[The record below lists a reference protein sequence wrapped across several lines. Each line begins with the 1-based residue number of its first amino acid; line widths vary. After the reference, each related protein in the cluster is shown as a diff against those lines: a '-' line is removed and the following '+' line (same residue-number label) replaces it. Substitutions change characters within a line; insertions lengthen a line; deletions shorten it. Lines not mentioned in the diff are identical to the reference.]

1 MTNKTVQEVVREIEE
16 RDATE
21 KREREAKIQKLVD
34 ASDAEKAAKLEAQRR
49 SDEAAETERK
59 NKFEAELERRART
72 RFFSKNRNASEEL
85 YQSVRDDLRRA
96 ILLEKN
102 EDAGSSKRHSL
113 YRDTW

>member
-1 MTNKTVQEVVREIEE
+1 MITIR
-16 RDATE
+16 
-21 KREREAKIQKLVD
+21 KRAEPSE
-34 ASDAEKAAKLEAQRR
+34 AEKAAKLEAQRR
-49 SDEAAETERK
+49 SDEADETERK
-59 NKFEAELERRART
+59 NKFEAQLEQRART

-102 EDAGSSKRHSL
+102 EDVGSRKRHSL